1 MPSPIADNDP
11 LVAAARAAAERAY
24 ARYSR
29 FRVGGDGRATAR
41 LALPLV
47 AGQLSAIGMNTVDV
61 VLAGHIGAEVLGAVA
76 VGTAL
81 FHLANVTAIGVNAA
95 LSPSVAQLDGARRR
109 GEVGPLFRQGLLIA
123 LALGLVLAAY
133 VWWGAPALAGLLGF
147 APGLAATARDFLHGV
162 APALPALS
170 LFYACRGLSEG
181 LALPRPTMAFGVL
194 GLALLIPLG
203 YALMFGA
210 AGLPAL
216 GALGC
221 GIATSIVC
229 WVQVGGF
236 AAFLLVSHRYRG
248 LGWHAGAWRPD
259 PPAIAGLLRIGLPM
273 AVSMLLE
280 SSMFSGAG
288 LAIGTLGAAAAAS
301 HQVALNVAAFA
312 FMVPLGISL
321 AVTVRVGQAAG
332 RGDAAGV
339 RRAGTSGFAFVLVVQ
354 TISGALMLGFPGAI
368 ASLYTQDAAV
378 HDGAVTLLR
387 LAGVFQLS
395 DGMQAAAS
403 GALRG
408 LRDTRVPMLITAIA
422 YWGVGMPLAL
432 ALAFGAGWQA
442 PGMWC
447 GLIAGLTVAAAL
459 LTRRFFALAR
469 RLARAV

>member
-1 MPSPIADNDP
+1 M
-11 LVAAARAAAERAY
+11 
-24 ARYSR
+24 
-29 FRVGGDGRATAR
+29 
-41 LALPLV
+41 
-47 AGQLSAIGMNTVDV
+47 GMNTVDV
-61 VLAGHIGAEVLGAVA
+61 VLAGHLGAEVLGAVA

-81 FHLANVTAIGVNAA
+81 FHLANVSAIGVNAA

-109 GEVGPLFRQGLLIA
+109 GAVGPLFRQGLLVA
-123 LALGLVLAAY
+123 LPLGLVLAAF

-147 APGLAATARDFLHGV
+147 SPALALPARDFLHGV

-181 LALPRPTMAFGVL
+181 LALPRPTMIFGVL
-194 GLALLIPLG
+194 GLVLLIPLG
-203 YALMFGA
+203 YALMYGA
-210 AGLPAL
+210 GGLPAL

-221 GIATSIVC
+221 GIATSLVC
-229 WVQVGGF
+229 WAQVAGF
-236 AAFLLVSHRYRG
+236 AAFLLLSRRYRG
-248 LGWHAGAWRPD
+248 LGWHGGTWRPE
-259 PPAIAGLLRIGLPM
+259 PPEIAGLLRIGLPM
-273 AVSMLLE
+273 AASMLLE

-288 LAIGTLGAAAAAS
+288 LAIGTLGAAAVAS

-312 FMVPLGISL
+312 FMVPLGIAL

-339 RRAGTSGFAFVLVVQ
+339 RRAGTAGFVFVLAMQ
-354 TISGALMLGFPGAI
+354 TVSGTLMLAFPGAI
-368 ASLYTQDAAV
+368 AALYTQDAAV

-387 LAGVFQLS
+387 IAGVFQLS

-408 LRDTRVPMLITAIA
+408 LKDTRVPMLITAVA

-447 GLIAGLTVAAAL
+447 GLIAGLTVAATL
-459 LTRRFFALAR
+459 LGLRFFALAR
-469 RLARAV
+469 MLARAL